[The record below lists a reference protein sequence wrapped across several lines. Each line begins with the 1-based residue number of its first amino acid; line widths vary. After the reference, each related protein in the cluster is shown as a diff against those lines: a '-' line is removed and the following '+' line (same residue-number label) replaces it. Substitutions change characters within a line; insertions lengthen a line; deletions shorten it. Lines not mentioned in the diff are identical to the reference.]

1 VARRRGTSASAP
13 VAPASLEPTVELT
26 PDARARFDVV
36 APMLARRGPVDVE
49 RLTSYC
55 QVWARWRI
63 AESGLAKSGPL
74 VKTSGGRLG
83 PNPLGA
89 VSKAAHQSVRQL
101 EKELGLDRAPE
112 DPAAAPGRLLTRREL
127 ADRLGGIHMQT
138 VTKWEREGMPIA
150 QHGGRG
156 RPSFYSEH
164 DVRAWRL
171 ERDQKSLAGTTVNA
185 NEERALK
192 ERAQARLAE
201 QTYQM
206 RNRELLPRSEVARI
220 WGAEVAGIRALL
232 LAWPTTIADKLARA
246 ATLEGVAGVEGVLN
260 SEVRAVLNQL
270 ADPERQL
277 PAAER
282 AG

>member
-1 VARRRGTSASAP
+1 MARRRGTSASAP
-13 VAPASLEPTVELT
+13 VAPALAPTVELT

-63 AESGLAKSGPL
+63 AEAGLSKSGPL
-74 VKTSGGRLG
+74 VKTAGGRLG
-83 PNPLGA
+83 PNPLA
-89 VSKAAHQSVRQL
+89 QVSKAAHQSVRQL

-112 DPAAAPGRLLTRREL
+112 EQGAAAGRLVTRREL
-127 ADRLGGIHMQT
+127 ADLLDVHMQT

-150 QHGGRG
+150 RRGGRG
-156 RPSFYSEH
+156 RPSSYSEH

-171 ERDQKSLAGTTVNA
+171 ERERVALAGTSVNA